1 MCEMNFHAE
10 KWTNR
15 ERKNILEPKER
26 LSNFPIR
33 YKYPGSKVDI
43 KCTIE
48 QHLRVPQNMLE

>member
-15 ERKNILEPKER
+15 ERKKILEPKER

-33 YKYPGSKVDI
+33 YRYPGSKVDI

-48 QHLRVPQNMLE
+48 QHVPQNMLE